1 MFSELEIGLKRS
13 IKKNMPNKAKVITA
27 NILIIF
33 GFLCLVS
40 GVVMLFVARDVIFG
54 IVSMFVTGVIA
65 LVVGGV
71 FWKKSDHP
79 MVEEPKVEKLVKQ
92 PKPKKYKPKKVKK
105 PFMTEEEWR
114 QQEEEDDEMMFIE
127 EVVKDD

>member
-1 MFSELEIGLKRS
+1 MS
-13 IKKNMPNKAKVITA
+13 NKAKVITA

-40 GVVMLFVARDVIFG
+40 GVVMLFVANDVIFG

-71 FWKKSDHP
+71 LWKKSDHP
-79 MVEEPKVEKLVKQ
+79 AVEELKVEKPALT
-92 PKPKKYKPKKVKK
+92 PKPKQHKPKKVKK

-127 EVVKDD
+127 EVIEDD